1 MYSALLADIDVANE
15 PEYEDA
21 LAKAPAAL
29 AEFVV
34 MFVSGNL
41 QRKRPLLP

>member
-34 MFVSGNL
+34 MFVSWL
-41 QRKRPLLP
+41 ASLV